1 MGTLDG
7 VTHFLSLVRS
17 KNASPPPAKAV
28 PQPGTCF
35 SVPAEQ
41 TPDLR
46 EATLYSIPSVAWGAP
61 DFTSHNDL
69 LEMYLGHEI
78 DSASEWL
85 PNSEQVYNDKCIVV
99 AKG

>member
-1 MGTLDG
+1 MGTIDG

-28 PQPGTCF
+28 PPRGTCF
-35 SVPAEQ
+35 FVAAEQ

-46 EATLYSIPSVAWGAP
+46 EATLCSIPSVAWGTP
-61 DFTSHNDL
+61 DFTSHNDV
-69 LEMYLGHEI
+69 LEMYLSYET

-85 PNSEQVYNDKCIVV
+85 PNSEQV
-99 AKG
+99 